1 MKNLMMVAALVLAS
15 TSAFAG
21 EANVN
26 TTANMTNANEW
37 MALTGI
43 TRGKGCTPEGDYIQ
57 WQCGG
62 RPSGAG
68 WVRVSPTCYHR
79 SIGHC

>member
-1 MKNLMMVAALVLAS
+1 MKALLMFAVLSISSALAS
-15 TSAFAG
+15 TPALAA
-21 EANVN
+21 E
-26 TTANMTNANEW
+26 MTSVKDATH
-37 MALTGI
+37 ALTGVS
-43 TRGKGCTPEGDYIQ
+43 RGKGCTPEGDYIQ
-57 WQCGG
+57 WQCGA

>member
-1 MKNLMMVAALVLAS
+1 MKNLMMIAALTLAS
-15 TSAFAG
+15 ASAFAG
-21 EANVN
+21 P
-26 TTANMTNANEW
+26 NMTSAKEEAH
-37 MALTGI
+37 ALTGV

-68 WVRVSPTCYHR
+68 WVRVSPTCWHR